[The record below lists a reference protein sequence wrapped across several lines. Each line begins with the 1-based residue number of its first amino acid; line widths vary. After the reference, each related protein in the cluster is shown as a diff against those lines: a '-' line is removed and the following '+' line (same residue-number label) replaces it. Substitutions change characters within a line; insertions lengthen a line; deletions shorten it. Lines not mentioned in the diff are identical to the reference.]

1 MKLNEAYINSKSK
14 TTDYLYIPILPFI
27 ARVIAN
33 IKNAIREWE
42 STLPCL
48 GTWQDVTRTGK
59 PRDYMYFFR
68 GGG

>member
-1 MKLNEAYINSKSK
+1 MFAYF
-14 TTDYLYIPILPFI
+14 IPHVG
-27 ARVIAN
+27 RVTKN

-48 GTWQDVTRTGK
+48 GRWRDVTRGGK